1 MSTKSKHILVTGG
14 AGYIGSHTC
23 IELLNQNYSITV
35 IDNLSNSKYAA
46 IERIKKITNKP
57 ISFEKIDIRDFDN
70 LNQLISSSKFDLV
83 IHFAGLKAVGE
94 SVEKPLTY
102 YENNVIGTITLLKA
116 MQQNKLKN
124 IIFSSSAT
132 VYGNPQYIPVD
143 ENHPLMAVNP
153 YGTTKLTI
161 ENILKDLYNSD
172 PEWNIVIL
180 RYFNPV
186 GAHESGLIGEDPQG
200 IPNNLMPYIS
210 QVAVGR
216 LPILKIFGN
225 DYPTNDGTGIRD
237 YIHVVDLAVGHVAAC
252 NYLNEERG
260 CFIFNLGTGRGYSVL
275 EMVAAFEKASG
286 RKIPYQI
293 VERRPGDVPIIYAN
307 VEKAAINLG
316 WRAQRDIDAMCRDT
330 WRWQSQNPHG
340 LS

>member
-1 MSTKSKHILVTGG
+1 MSENTKNILITGG

-23 IELLNQNYSITV
+23 VELLNQNYKITV

-46 IERIKKITNKP
+46 IERVKKITKKN
-57 ISFEKIDIRDFDN
+57 ICFEKIDIRDFDS
-70 LNQLISSSKFDLV
+70 LNRLLNGEKFDLV

-94 SVEKPLTY
+94 SVEKPLEY
-102 YENNVIGTITLLKA
+102 YENNVSGTITLLKA
-116 MQQNKLKN
+116 MQKNNLKN
-124 IIFSSSAT
+124 IVFSSSAT

-143 ENHPLMAVNP
+143 EKHPLMAVNP
-153 YGTTKLTI
+153 YGSTKLTI
-161 ENILKDLYNSD
+161 EYILKDQFRGYPD
-172 PEWNIVIL
+172 WNIVIL

-200 IPNNLMPYIS
+200 LPNNLMPYIS
-210 QVAVGR
+210 QVAVER
-216 LPILKIFGN
+216 LPYLRIYGN
-225 DYPTNDGTGIRD
+225 DYPTKDGTGIRD
-237 YIHVVDLAVGHVAAC
+237 YIHVMDLAAGHVAAC
-252 NYLNEERG
+252 KYITNNKG

-275 EMVAAFEKASG
+275 EIVAAFEKASG

-307 VEKAAINLG
+307 VEKAARVLG

-330 WRWQSQNPHG
+330 WRWQSQNPQG
-340 LS
+340 YV